1 MYHYLS
7 IFKEDHKDI
16 HVLVW
21 VSAPKWGLL
30 GDNLMDILYT
40 DFCY

>member
-7 IFKEDHKDI
+7 IFKEDHKDK
-16 HVLVW
+16 HVLCTQV
-21 VSAPKWGLL
+21 GLL
-30 GDNLMDILYT
+30 RDNLMDILYT